1 MGAPQS
7 ITKILYISALII
19 YYGIS
24 PPLVDHTHYFRH
36 APARLRIA
44 ANMFALACG
53 YAAVCLLVPLRP
65 TEGATQAGSGV
76 RLTLTRYKDAT
87 STHETNSSSIEPQ
100 LSLSGVNY

>member
-7 ITKILYISALII
+7 ITIILYISALII

-44 ANMFALACG
+44 ANMFALACC
-53 YAAVCLLVPLRP
+53 YAAVCLLVPLRSA
-65 TEGATQAGSGV
+65 EGAMQAGCGV
-76 RLTLTRYKDAT
+76 RLVVRGYISAISKPHDLFSWFCEFY
-87 STHETNSSSIEPQ
+87 
-100 LSLSGVNY
+100 